1 MRVAVVHQFGKP
13 LVIED
18 RPTPTPGPGQVVVRL
33 EASGLCHTDIH
44 AANGDWPVKPS
55 PPFVPGHEGVG
66 IVESVGPGLQLVVG
80 ARVAVPW
87 LHTACGSCEYC
98 VSGWETLCLAQKNTG
113 YGVDGCYGDHVL
125 ADGHYVV
132 EVPEGVDPF
141 DAAPLTCAGVTT
153 YKAVKVSGT
162 RPTNILAVFGVGG
175 LGHMAIQYAH
185 IAGAE
190 VVAVDVD
197 DTKLEMARKL
207 GASHVVNAAKED
219 PIAFIQHLGG
229 AHQAIVTAAS
239 PEPCR
244 QAYESLRRNG
254 TLVLVG
260 LPAENHLDLPIF
272 QTVLNG
278 ITVKGSI
285 VGTRQDLREVFDLH
299 ARGLT
304 CVTREIRPL
313 DTVNASIADVLS
325 GTVEGRIVFDPTLVS
340 AR

>member
-1 MRVAVVHQFGKP
+1 M
-13 LVIED
+13 
-18 RPTPTPGPGQVVVRL
+18 
-33 EASGLCHTDIH
+33 
-44 AANGDWPVKPS
+44 
-55 PPFVPGHEGVG
+55 
-66 IVESVGPGLQLVVG
+66 VESVGSGVDLLVG
-80 ARVAVPW
+80 TRVAVPW
-87 LHTACGSCEYC
+87 LHTACGSCEQC
-98 VSGWETLCLAQKNTG
+98 VSGWETLCLDQKNTG
-113 YGVDGCYGDHVL
+113 YSVDGCYGDHVL
-125 ADGHYVV
+125 ADGSYVV
-132 EVPEGVDPF
+132 FVPDGVDPF

-175 LGHMAIQYAH
+175 LGHMAIQYAR

-207 GASHVVNAAKED
+207 GASYVVNAKTQD
-219 PIAFIQHLGG
+219 PVEFIQKLGG

-244 QAYESLRRNG
+244 QAYDSLRRNG

-260 LPAENHLDLPIF
+260 LPADNHLDLPIF

-304 CVTREIRPL
+304 SVTREIRPL

-325 GTVEGRIVFDPTLVS
+325 GSVEARIVFDPTLSSV
-340 AR
+340 

>member
-1 MRVAVVHQFGKP
+1 MHVAVVQKFGEP
-13 LVIED
+13 LVLED
-18 RPTPTPGPGQVVVRL
+18 RPTPTPGAGQVVVRL

-44 AANGDWPVKPS
+44 AAHGDWPVKPTL
-55 PPFVPGHEGVG
+55 PFVPGHEGVG
-66 IVESVGPGLQLVVG
+66 IVASVGSGVDLEVG
-80 ARVAVPW
+80 TRVAVPW
-87 LHTACGSCEYC
+87 LHTACGSCEQC

-125 ADGHYVV
+125 ADGQYVV
-132 EVPEGVDPF
+132 AVPDGVDPF

-175 LGHMAIQYAH
+175 LGHMAIQYAR

-207 GASHVVNAAKED
+207 GASHLVNAKTQD
-219 PIAFIQHLGG
+219 PIAFIQKLGG

-244 QAYESLRRNG
+244 QAYDSLRRNG

-260 LPAENHLDLPIF
+260 LPADNHLDLPIF

-304 CVTREIRPL
+304 TVTREIRPL
-313 DTVNASIADVLS
+313 DAVNASIADVLS
-325 GTVEGRIVFDPTLVS
+325 GSVEARIVFDPALS
-340 AR
+340 S